1 MTSNPFPKW
10 FQGIC
15 CLVSLCALLIPSI
28 GLAYGTTVNPLVMI
42 AVVPLC
48 SRVVG
53 QVLGIEQKPLVII
66 VPFGRKDWMDK
77 AA

>member
-1 MTSNPFPKW
+1 
-10 FQGIC
+10 
-15 CLVSLCALLIPSI
+15 
-28 GLAYGTTVNPLVMI
+28 MI